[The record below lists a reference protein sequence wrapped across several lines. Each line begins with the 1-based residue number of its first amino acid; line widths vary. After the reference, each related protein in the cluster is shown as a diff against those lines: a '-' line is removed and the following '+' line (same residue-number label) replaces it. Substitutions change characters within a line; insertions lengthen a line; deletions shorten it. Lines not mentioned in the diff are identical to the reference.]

1 MGPGACSGTLLAVLI
16 VEATPVEPLAYP
28 FVPAPQFPPEIHSLA
43 LSANPLR
50 SRLIAQGQGHARFPL
65 FPIASSAA
73 HPPERPRHSAIC
85 REAL

>member
-16 VEATPVEPLAYP
+16 VEATPLEPLAYP

-43 LSANPLR
+43 LSANPSH
-50 SRLIAQGQGHARFPL
+50 SRRIAQVQGHDRFPL
-65 FPIASSAA
+65 FPRASSAA
-73 HPPERPRHSAIC
+73 PPPERPRHNAIC